1 MNTETGVDE
10 VGRGAVFGVVVA
22 GAVTISEDQ
31 FDYLK
36 QVGVKDSKQLSPVKR
51 EKLDR
56 VIRSVADW
64 GIGVATIAEIEKFN
78 ILNASLLAMERAI
91 AQLQIM
97 PTHCF
102 IDGNQPLKF
111 QEISPIN
118 QTTVVKG
125 DSLHLC
131 IAAASIIAK
140 VYRDRL
146 IIELA
151 EKYPQYDLANNKGY
165 ATPKH
170 QEAIFRLGLTD
181 LHRQSFCQ
189 RFITRETTS
198 QRIYS
203 QGVRRS

>member
-10 VGRGAVFGVVVA
+10 VGRGSIFGVVVA

-36 QVGVKDSKQLSPVKR
+36 QMGVKDSKQLSSVKR
-51 EKLDR
+51 VKLDLI
-56 VIRSVADW
+56 IRSVADC
-64 GIGVATIAEIEKFN
+64 GIGVATIAEIEKLN

-97 PTHCF
+97 PNHCF

-118 QTTVVKG
+118 QTTVIKG
-125 DSLHLC
+125 DSLYLC

-151 EKYPQYDLANNKGY
+151 AKYPQYDLDNNKGY
-165 ATPKH
+165 ATAKH
-170 QEAIFRLGLTD
+170 QDAIFRLGLTD

-189 RFITRETTS
+189 RFIAK
-198 QRIYS
+198 Q
-203 QGVRRS
+203 